1 MAQIS
6 KDDSQAIGH
15 INYVTNHLHDS
26 VDELYED
33 LMDRDNDSAKEK
45 AQLICKLC
53 AEIIQSLTHEI

>member
-1 MAQIS
+1 MPRVAPEDTPVIS
-6 KDDSQAIGH
+6 H
-15 INYVTNHLHDS
+15 ITYVTDS
-26 VDELYED
+26 VHKFGDELYED